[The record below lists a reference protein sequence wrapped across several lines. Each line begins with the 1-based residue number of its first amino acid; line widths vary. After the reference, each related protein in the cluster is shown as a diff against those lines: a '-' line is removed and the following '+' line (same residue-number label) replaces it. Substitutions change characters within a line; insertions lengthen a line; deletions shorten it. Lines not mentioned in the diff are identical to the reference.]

1 MRANSLLVVTVFL
14 MGVMVAVVRGEVTIV
29 LPDNASPRV
38 QFGAARLKQA
48 LSDARITETPLMNR
62 GIRIS
67 IHKNADKPEGFTIQT
82 TADGTMAIMGNDDSG
97 ALYGCLELARR
108 IREAQAFPHIAQFT
122 DAPAMSLRGTC
133 IGMQKTYIIPGR
145 KVYEYPYTPEL
156 FPFFYDKQ
164 FWQEYL
170 DAMVENRTNTLYLWN
185 GHPFGSL
192 VRVPGFE
199 YAVEVDDQTFQK
211 NVEMMRY
218 ITQECDKRGIWL
230 VQMFYSLIVS
240 KTFAEKNGVD
250 TQQADLRSQVSV
262 DYTRASIAEFI
273 KQYPHVGLLICLGEA
288 LRGEENQRVFLNEYV
303 LPGVHDGM
311 KQAGLT
317 EEPPII
323 VRAHASNLPAFFDQ
337 SLKVY
342 KNLYSMAKYNGESLT
357 THDVRGPW
365 AAKCLKLASMA
376 KFVSNVHILAN
387 LEPFRY
393 GAQRFI
399 QKSVQAARDRHGA
412 SGMHIY
418 PLAYWAWPDS
428 SDKADPLLK
437 QWNRDWIWFE
447 AWARYS
453 WNPDIDAETD
463 RRYWVGRLTE
473 MYGNPQAAELILD
486 AYNDSGE
493 CAPRIIRRFGITEGN
508 RQTMMLGM
516 YLDQLVNPQRY
527 NEFRDLWESQAP
539 EGERLNVYIDRELA
553 GQTHVGETPPSI
565 VKEILDYSAKAVE
578 AIDRAAPLV
587 TRNKEEFQRL
597 RNDVH
602 CVRAVSQNYAAKVN
616 AAMHVLKYNKSK
628 TPDVNDLAKAEQY
641 LAESLEHYRTLEKLT
656 RDTHRFANTMQT
668 RQRRI
673 PTTGG
678 DDQNRPAN
686 YHWSQVLP
694 LYEQELADF
703 RAQLQGLKQGKPEV
717 AGDEAIKPL
726 TKASFKLISDHAQTY
741 EVRQG
746 ATPFADR
753 RYRILAIAPEL
764 VGLTGIRFS
773 HEEAKNGRYVPI
785 EFETDQPV
793 QVLIGYL
800 QDKRDL
806 FLQPPSL
813 ETDASAANRSDL
825 EPVILNAATIEET
838 PGVNVHILKFPA
850 GKHKLEMRGKGSFLV
865 LGVIPETAPL
875 VKRDANRKAG
885 Q

>member
-1 MRANSLLVVTVFL
+1 MRASLLLLTVIL
-14 MGVMVAVVRGEVTIV
+14 LGVSVEVVRGEVNIFV
-29 LPDNASPRV
+29 PDNASPRV
-38 QFGAARLKQA
+38 QFGAAKLKQA
-48 LSDARITETPLMNR
+48 LNEAGITKTPLMNR
-62 GIRIS
+62 GVRIS
-67 IHKNADKPEGFTIQT
+67 IHKDADKPEGFTIQT

-97 ALYGCLELARR
+97 ALYGCLELARQ
-108 IREAQAFPHIAQFT
+108 IRETKAFPHIAQFT

-133 IGMQKTYIIPGR
+133 IGMQKTYILPGR
-145 KVYEYPYTPEL
+145 KVYEYPYTPDL

-164 FWQEYL
+164 FWNEYL
-170 DAMVENRTNTLYLWN
+170 DAMAENRTNTLYLWN
-185 GHPFGSL
+185 GHPFASL
-192 VRVPGFE
+192 VRVPGYE
-199 YAVEVDDQTFQK
+199 YAVEVDEATFKK
-211 NVEMMRY
+211 NVEMMHY
-218 ITQECDKRGIWL
+218 ITTECDKRGIWL

-240 KTFAEKNGVD
+240 KPFAEKNGVD

-288 LRGEENQRVFLNEYV
+288 LRGEDNQRIFLNEYV

-311 KQAGLT
+311 RQAGLT

-365 AAKCLKLASMA
+365 AAKCLKLASMS
-376 KFVSNVHILAN
+376 KYVSNVHILAN

-399 QKSVQAARDRHGA
+399 QKSVQAARDKHGA

-418 PLAYWAWPDS
+418 PLGYWAWPDS
-428 SDKADPLLK
+428 PDQAAPLLK
-437 QWNRDWIWFE
+437 QWDRDWIWFE

-463 RRYWVGRLTE
+463 RKFWVGRLTQ
-473 MYGNPQAAELILD
+473 MYGSPEAAELILS

-516 YLDQLVNPQRY
+516 LLDQLVNPQKY
-527 NEFRDLWESQAP
+527 GEFKDLWESQAP

-553 GQTHVGETPPSI
+553 GQTHVGETPPSL
-565 VKEILDYSAKAVE
+565 VKEILDFSAKAIE

-587 TRNKEEFQRL
+587 TKNKQEFDRL

-602 CVRAVSQNYAAKVN
+602 CIRAVSQNYAAKVN

-628 TPDVNDLAKAEQY
+628 TPDVGDMTRAEQY
-641 LAESLEHYRTLEKLT
+641 LAESLEHFRTLEKLT
-656 RDTHRFANTMQT
+656 RDTYRFANTMQT
-668 RQRRI
+668 GHRRI
-673 PTTGG
+673 PVPGVGDGG
-678 DDQNRPAN
+678 KPAN
-686 YHWSQVLP
+686 YHWTQVLP
-694 LYEQELADF
+694 RYEQELAEF
-703 RAQLQGLKQGKPEV
+703 RQNVESLKQ
-717 AGDEAIKPL
+717 AGGGIAQEPAIKPL
-726 TKASFKLISDHAQTY
+726 RGASFKLIGDKAQTY
-741 EVRQG
+741 EVKVG
-746 ATPFADR
+746 ATPFVDR
-753 RYRILAIAPEL
+753 RYRIESVAPEL
-764 VGLTGIRFS
+764 VGLTGIRFL

-785 EFETDQPV
+785 EIEADQPV
-793 QVLIGYL
+793 KVLVGYMQENRPL
-800 QDKRDL
+800 WA
-806 FLQPPSL
+806 QPPNL
-813 ETDASAANRSDL
+813 ETDAAAL
-825 EPVILNAATIEET
+825 ERGDTEPQLTNAVVIQET
-838 PGVNVHILKFPA
+838 PAVNLHTLKLPA
-850 GKHKLEMRGKGSFLV
+850 GRSKIEMRSQGSFV
-865 LGVIPETAPL
+865 ILGVIPASTEL
-875 VKRDANRKAG
+875 VKRDASAKTG